1 MDLQLSFKEIFSVTL
16 VLFAVIDILG
26 SVPIVIDL
34 KIKAGGK
41 IQSGKATIV
50 AGIIMILFLFLGES
64 ILSLFGVD
72 FASFAIAGAI
82 VIFFL
87 ALEMVLGVDIFK
99 QSPGGDSTTSIV
111 PLA

>member
-72 FASFAIAGAI
+72 FASFAIAE
-82 VIFFL
+82 L
-87 ALEMVLGVDIFK
+87 MK
-99 QSPGGDSTTSIV
+99 RS
-111 PLA
+111 